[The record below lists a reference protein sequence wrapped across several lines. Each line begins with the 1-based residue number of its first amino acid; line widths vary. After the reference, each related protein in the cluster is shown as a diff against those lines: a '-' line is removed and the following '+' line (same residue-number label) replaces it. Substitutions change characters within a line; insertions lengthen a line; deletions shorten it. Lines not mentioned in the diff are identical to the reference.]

1 MHTVRCRIV
10 VIFVVLWGCI
20 PVIAEPL
27 RLNHIQVIG
36 THNSYHVRPADYIF
50 ETLSGW
56 NAEVMAWDYTHD
68 PLDVQLNNG
77 VRNFELDIHP
87 FTDGF
92 AVLHVPV
99 VDEESTCPI
108 FVDCLRVVYDWS
120 QRNPRHIPV
129 SFLLEFKMR
138 EALMAGKPL
147 MEIDDAMFDAFEQTI
162 LSVFPRERLITP
174 DDIRGD
180 NPTLTEAVHARGWP
194 TLAESLG
201 KVFFVLHNR
210 SELRQVYTEGHK
222 SLEGRLM
229 FVNSSPERDD
239 AAYIVVDNPYSDSIP
254 ELIGRNMLVRVRADA
269 GLRQARRGDVQRRD
283 TAFSSG
289 AHVISTDFPN
299 GKAHPDTGYVVAFP
313 ENAPARCNPLFSP
326 EDCTERLNTLLEN
339 TNE

>member
-1 MHTVRCRIV
+1 MHLLHFRITVIS
-10 VIFVVLWGCI
+10 VVLWGCI
-20 PVIAEPL
+20 PAFAEPL

-36 THNSYHVRPADYIF
+36 THNSYHVRPPDYIF
-50 ETLSGW
+50 ETLSDW

-68 PLDVQLNNG
+68 PLDIQLDNG

-92 AVLHVPV
+92 AVMHVPV
-99 VDEESTCPI
+99 VDEASTCPI

-120 QRNPRHIPV
+120 QRNPRHLPV

-147 MEIDDAMFDAFEQTI
+147 MEINEAMCEAFEQAI
-162 LSVFPRERLITP
+162 LSVFPREQLFTP

-180 NPTLTEAVHARGWP
+180 APTLTEAVRAHGWP
-194 TLAESLG
+194 TLEESLG

-210 SELRQVYTEGHK
+210 SELRQVYTEGRN

-229 FVNSSPERDD
+229 FVNSSPDRDD

-254 ELIGRNMLVRVRADA
+254 ELLRYNMLVRVRADS
-269 GLRQARRGDVQRRD
+269 GLREARRGDGQRRD
-283 TAFSSG
+283 AAFSSG
-289 AHVISTDFPN
+289 AHVVSTDFPN

-313 ENAPARCNPLFSP
+313 DNAPARCNPLFSP
-326 EDCTERLNTLLEN
+326 DDCTERLNALLEN
-339 TNE
+339 KNE